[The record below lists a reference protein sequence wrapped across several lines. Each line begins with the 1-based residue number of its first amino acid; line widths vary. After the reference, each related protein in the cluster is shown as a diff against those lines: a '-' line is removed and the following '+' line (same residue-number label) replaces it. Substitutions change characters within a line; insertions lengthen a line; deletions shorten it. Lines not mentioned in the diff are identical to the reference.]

1 MEFNGTKKGQM
12 GGIIGALT
20 SLLVGDLV
28 AIILLIMLQTTVTTS
43 LANFTG
49 IVLLVMSNI
58 MPIGGIILLLFN
70 VAFIGYFSGK
80 R

>member
-1 MEFNGTKKGQM
+1 MEFNRTKKGQM

-28 AIILLIMLQTTVTTS
+28 AIILLIMLQTTITASVG
-43 LANFTG
+43 NFTG
-49 IVLLVMSNI
+49 IVLLVMNNI
-58 MPIGGIILLLFN
+58 LPIGGIILLLFN

>member
-1 MEFNGTKKGQM
+1 MNAKKGQM

-28 AIILLIMLQTTVTTS
+28 AIILLIMLQTTVTAS
-43 LANFTG
+43 LGNFTG
-49 IVLLVMSNI
+49 VLLLVMQNI

-70 VAFIGYFSGK
+70 VAFIGYFGSRK
-80 R
+80 

>member
-1 MEFNGTKKGQM
+1 MNFGTKKGQ
-12 GGIIGALT
+12 GGVIGALT

-28 AIILLIMLQTTVTTS
+28 AIILLIMLQQTITPS
-43 LANFTG
+43 LPNFTG
-49 IVLLVMSNI
+49 IVLLVMNNI

>member
-1 MEFNGTKKGQM
+1 MDFGTKKGQM

-28 AIILLIMLQTTVTTS
+28 AIILLIMLQTTVTSSTG
-43 LANFTG
+43 NFTG
-49 IVLLVMSNI
+49 IVALVMNNV